1 MKKITATAVGLL
13 SASSLCAQTLFDLA
27 PSEETSESLPLTWVV
42 GASLGYDDNPTP
54 IGNNSNE
61 SAYAVGYVGASFLSE
76 APQDR
81 VEFSAQLG
89 YVHYFDSL
97 DYTAV
102 AAQPATAGAPA
113 QPARVVSVDQST
125 PTGNLTLNWTRRVSD
140 RLRFSSRNSAGFEY
154 QPDYSVGTSAARQV
168 GAYLRWSS
176 DNSVGYRWSER
187 LGTYTGIIFSGVDYD
202 NAAVNG
208 NDVSSLTLYND
219 FRYQLSPQTVA
230 TLTYRYSESNTKGG
244 IADSQNHYLL
254 AGVEHRFSPNT
265 VGILRAGTQFR
276 SVDGSD
282 NGDTTNP
289 TFEAALNSQVNE
301 QLSVRAYGRYAIED
315 YSRLVNE
322 NVYDD
327 TNTLRIGVTANYRVS
342 QALSLQGG
350 VNYQF
355 LNYENG
361 TAPAPAPALGTV
373 PAPDLDEDLL
383 NAFVGFDLQIAEN
396 VYLNGTYNFEDLGSD
411 NNAREYDRNRFSL
424 GVRATF

>member
-1 MKKITATAVGLL
+1 MKKITVTALGLL

-54 IGNNSNE
+54 IGNNNNE

-97 DYTAV
+97 DYGVGPTA
-102 AAQPATAGAPA
+102 
-113 QPARVVSVDQST
+113 VSVDQST

-140 RLRFSSRNSAGFEY
+140 RLRFSSRNTVAFEY

-187 LGTYTGIIFSGVDYD
+187 LGTYTGIAFSGVDYD
-202 NAAVNG
+202 NSAVNAS
-208 NDVSSLTLYND
+208 DVSSFTLYND

-230 TLTYRYSESNTKGG
+230 TLTYRYSESDTTGVVAN
-244 IADSQNHYLL
+244 SQNHYVL
-254 AGVEHRFSPNT
+254 AGIEHRFSPNT
-265 VGILRAGTQFR
+265 VGILRAGAQFR
-276 SVDGSD
+276 SIDGSA
-282 NGDTTNP
+282 NGDTTSP

-315 YSRLVNE
+315 YARAVGDVG
-322 NVYDD
+322 VYDD
-327 TNTLRIGVTANYRVS
+327 AHTLRLGVTGNYRVS

-361 TAPAPAPALGTV
+361 TASGTAPAPA
-373 PAPDLDEDLL
+373 DLDEDLL

-411 NNAREYDRNRFSL
+411 TNTREYDRNRFSL

>member
-1 MKKITATAVGLL
+1 MKKITATAIGLL

-27 PSEETSESLPLTWVV
+27 PSEEASESLPLTWVV

-97 DYTAV
+97 DY
-102 AAQPATAGAPA
+102 GA
-113 QPARVVSVDQST
+113 VSVDQST
-125 PTGNLTLNWTRRVSD
+125 PTGNLALNWTRRVSD
-140 RLRFSSRNSAGFEY
+140 RLRFSSRNNAGFEY

-202 NAAVNG
+202 NSAANAS
-208 NDVSSLTLYND
+208 DVSSFTLYND

-230 TLTYRYSESNTKGG
+230 TLTYRYSESETTGVVNN
-244 IADSQNHYLL
+244 SQNQYVL
-254 AGVEHRFSPNT
+254 AGIEHRFSPNT
-265 VGILRAGTQFR
+265 VGILRAGAQFR
-276 SVDGSD
+276 SVDRSA
-282 NGDTTNP
+282 NGDTTSP

-315 YSRLVNE
+315 YARAVRAVDGVR
-322 NVYDD
+322 VYDD
-327 TNTLRIGVTANYRVS
+327 THTLRLGVTGNYRVS

-350 VNYQF
+350 
-355 LNYENG
+355 
-361 TAPAPAPALGTV
+361 
-373 PAPDLDEDLL
+373 
-383 NAFVGFDLQIAEN
+383 
-396 VYLNGTYNFEDLGSD
+396 
-411 NNAREYDRNRFSL
+411 
-424 GVRATF
+424 

>member
-1 MKKITATAVGLL
+1 MKKITATAIGLL

-27 PSEETSESLPLTWVV
+27 PSEEASESLPLTWVV

-81 VEFSAQLG
+81 VEFSYQLG

-97 DYTAV
+97 DFDT
-102 AAQPATAGAPA
+102 
-113 QPARVVSVDQST
+113 VSVDQST

-140 RLRFSSRNSAGFEY
+140 RLRLSSRNTVAFEY

-202 NAAVNG
+202 NSAAITS
-208 NDVSSLTLYND
+208 DVSSFTLYND
-219 FRYQLSPQTVA
+219 FRYQLSPQAVA
-230 TLTYRYSESNTKGG
+230 TLTYRYSESDTTVVDN
-244 IADSQNHYLL
+244 SQNHYVL
-254 AGVEHRFSPNT
+254 AGIEHRFSPNT
-265 VGILRAGTQFR
+265 VGILRAGAQFR
-276 SVDGSD
+276 SIDGSA
-282 NGDTTNP
+282 NGDTTSP
-289 TFEAALNSQVNE
+289 TFEVALNSQVNE

-315 YSRLVNE
+315 YARAVLDEVDDVR
-322 NVYDD
+322 VYDD
-327 TNTLRIGVTANYRVS
+327 THTLRLGVTGNYRVS

-361 TAPAPAPALGTV
+361 TASGAAPAPA
-373 PAPDLDEDLL
+373 DLDEDLL

-411 NNAREYDRNRFSL
+411 INTREYDRNRFSL

>member
-1 MKKITATAVGLL
+1 MKKITVTALGLL

-54 IGNNSNE
+54 IGNDSNE

-97 DYTAV
+97 DYGV
-102 AAQPATAGAPA
+102 GVGA
-113 QPARVVSVDQST
+113 VSVDQST

-140 RLRFSSRNSAGFEY
+140 RLRFSSRNSAGVEY

-176 DNSVGYRWSER
+176 DNSIGYRWSER

-202 NAAVNG
+202 NAAVNE
-208 NDVSSLTLYND
+208 NNVSSLTFYND

-230 TLTYRYSESNTKGG
+230 TLTYRYSERNTKGR

-265 VGILRAGTQFR
+265 VGILRAGAQFR
-276 SVDGSD
+276 SVDD
-282 NGDTTNP
+282 ANGDTTSP

-315 YSRLVNE
+315 YSRLVSE
-322 NVYDD
+322 TVYDD
-327 TNTLRIGVTANYRVS
+327 TNTLRLGVTANYRVS

-355 LNYENG
+355 LNYEN
-361 TAPAPAPALGTV
+361 PAGA
-373 PAPDLDEDLL
+373 DLDEDLL
-383 NAFVGFDLQIAEN
+383 NAFVGFDLQVAEN

-411 NNAREYDRNRFSL
+411 TNTREYDRNRFSL